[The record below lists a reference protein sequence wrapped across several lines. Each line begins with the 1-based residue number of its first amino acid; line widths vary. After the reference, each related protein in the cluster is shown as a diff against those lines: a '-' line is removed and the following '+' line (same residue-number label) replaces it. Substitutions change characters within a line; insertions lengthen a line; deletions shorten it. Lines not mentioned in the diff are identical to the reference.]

1 MTTFSLSLDFERRH
15 YFDLLKVTWHW
26 QDDVTST
33 CLISL
38 ICVSSCRCTCLSNLV
53 VIGLMKM
60 KISILILILTWAL
73 GQLPTRKIAWKPKP
87 NPTIILTGGNFN
99 RGQLSWHPYMNT
111 SEKAELTAS
120 IRHIE
125 RFSKSGLLIYNSE
138 VADTAGWKQEEK

>member
-1 MTTFSLSLDFERRH
+1 
-15 YFDLLKVTWHW
+15 
-26 QDDVTST
+26 
-33 CLISL
+33 
-38 ICVSSCRCTCLSNLV
+38 
-53 VIGLMKM
+53 MKM

-87 NPTIILTGGNFN
+87 NPNHNPN